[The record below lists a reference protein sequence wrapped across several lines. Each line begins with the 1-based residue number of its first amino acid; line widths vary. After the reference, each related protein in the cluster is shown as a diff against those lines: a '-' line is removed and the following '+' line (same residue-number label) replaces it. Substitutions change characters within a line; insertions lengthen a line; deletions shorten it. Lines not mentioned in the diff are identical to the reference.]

1 MLGMKC
7 DCVSDEVGIVQSQ
20 EFVTETRILAEMN
33 IENCRKIYL

>member
-20 EFVTETRILAEMN
+20 EFVAEMN
-33 IENCRKIYL
+33 SENCRKIYL